1 MRPYLLFLLYFLFS
15 VPCVLC
21 FQPYSGASTRL
32 HSLQRGARFDKS
44 VHHGKERVMNK
55 EIENRSIEP
64 INENI
69 DTTKPWF
76 KHTVIKIIGNSL
88 MFIGLTVIPLAVNC
102 EMTL

>member
-1 MRPYLLFLLYFLFS
+1 
-15 VPCVLC
+15 
-21 FQPYSGASTRL
+21 
-32 HSLQRGARFDKS
+32 
-44 VHHGKERVMNK
+44 MNK